1 MKVADLFAQL
11 GIRVDPASFAKA
23 RGAIAGFGNQV
34 KQSLGKLGAGVGTQ
48 VGGASSSLVGSIGGS
63 IRGAIGIAGAYAVGH
78 EVVDVVKDSLE
89 FEKALTRI
97 KISSRG
103 AIPDIDKLRA
113 QILNVSSA
121 TGISKEEI
129 LAGAQNF
136 IELTGDAKSAT
147 ESMMAFARAS
157 VATGTSIADISGASA
172 ALIQQLKVKP
182 EETEDV
188 LSMVT
193 RGGKAGAVEIKNM
206 ASLLGSLSSQFKD
219 FEGATGK
226 RGTAQMVSAFEV
238 IRRNFG
244 SASRAETGFR
254 SLIRSLE
261 NNKAV
266 SKLEKIGIK
275 PLTRDLKTGTVQMG
289 DFFRIIDDIAKSP
302 IAHNMTAVQDIFKR
316 QESAR
321 ALKALIDNRDV
332 LHSIYQEMQGATD
345 IADDL
350 ATVQETSAY
359 KVSKAWNDVKIK
371 MTDALTPERVKLLG
385 DALKGVMDLLILMI
399 DGFERMGRMANWAIG
414 GMMDTLQKALDKAA
428 SFLGIDKEKN
438 HLPGSGMTPEDAL
451 TGGPSAQRAAFD
463 QAYHEGRDF
472 TGMPTVTTETIMPR
486 GMAGESRNQP
496 AGSRT
501 FNATLNVNGGSITPN
516 WLEWRSQFQ
525 RMFDTMSRNTG
536 EGS

>member
-11 GIRVDPASFAKA
+11 GIRIDPTSFAKA
-23 RGAIAGFGNQV
+23 RGAIAGFGGQV
-34 KQSLGKLGAGVGTQ
+34 RQSLGKVGAGIGTQ
-48 VGGASSSLVGSIGGS
+48 VGGAAGGLASTIGSS

-78 EVVDVVKDSLE
+78 EVVSVVKDSFE

-97 KISSRG
+97 QISSRG
-103 AIPDIDKLRA
+103 AIPDIGKFRDE
-113 QILNVSSA
+113 ILSVSHA
-121 TGISKEEI
+121 TGVSKEEI

-136 IELTGDAKSAT
+136 IELTGDAKAAT
-147 ESMMAFARAS
+147 ESMSAFARAS
-157 VATGTSIADISGASA
+157 VATGTSITDISGASA

-182 EETEDV
+182 SETEDV
-188 LSMVT
+188 LSMVA

-219 FEGATGK
+219 FQGATGK
-226 RGTAQMVSAFEV
+226 RGTAQMVASFEV

-266 SKLEKIGIK
+266 AKLEKLGIK

-289 DFFRIIDDIAKSP
+289 DFFRIIDDISKSP
-302 IAHNMTAVQDIFKR
+302 IAHNMTAIQDIFKR

-321 ALKALIDNRDV
+321 ALKALVDNRDV
-332 LHSIYQEMQGATD
+332 LYDIYKQMQGATD

-350 ATVQETSAY
+350 AVVQATGAY
-359 KVSKAWNDVKIK
+359 KVSAAWNDVKLKMAEALSVENVKILGEGIK
-371 MTDALTPERVKLLG
+371 
-385 DALKGVMDLLILMI
+385 DLLSLLVLMI
-399 DGFERMGRMANWAIG
+399 DGFERMGKMAKWAIG
-414 GMMDTLQKALDKAA
+414 GMMDTLQSALDKAA
-428 SFLGIDKEKN
+428 EFLGIDKEKN
-438 HLPGSGMTPEDAL
+438 HFAGSGMTPEDAM

-463 QAYHEGRDF
+463 QAYHEGREF

-486 GMAGESRNQP
+486 GVAGESRNVTE
-496 AGSRT
+496 GSKT

-536 EGS
+536 GG